1 MSNIAGTAA
10 PRNYLEALPGRVIT
24 HVAASA
30 YFPGVTT
37 ATLAFLLRL
46 AKNRRDR
53 G

>member
-1 MSNIAGTAA
+1 MPGTVA
-10 PRNYLEALPGRVIT
+10 PCNYLEAFPGRVIT

-37 ATLAFLLRL
+37 ATRAFLLRL
-46 AKNRRDR
+46 AKNRRDW